1 MPKFSDILLKSARQ
15 LYHWVFPALIKRDAK
30 TEAIL
35 RHIYPTINWQKVR
48 FYKGLPW
55 FIRGSFV
62 GAIVLPAT
70 WGRRGIHAYFRNYR
84 PDNFSNLMTVIHEG
98 FHVLQY
104 RDLGAGVGFFRP
116 FMLYYLSDS
125 IQLFFRNIRKN
136 NREIASQI
144 AYEKHPME
152 LPAYAYEAAF
162 QKYAIAQKGMIH
174 TADIP
179 AELVRS
185 TCGYTPQ
192 IAFPYLLLG
201 ILVTFAFM
209 LFKPFVELCFLLI
222 ATPIYFLGKLLK
234 IMHL

>member
-1 MPKFSDILLKSARQ
+1 MPKLSDILLKSARQ
-15 LYHWVFPALIKRDAK
+15 LYHWVFPILIERNAK

-35 RHIYPTINWQKVR
+35 QHIYPTINWAKVR

-55 FIRGSFV
+55 FISGSFV

-84 PDNFSNLMTVIHEG
+84 SGSFSNLMTVIHEG

-104 RDLGAGVGFFRP
+104 RDLGAGVGFFRR
-116 FMLYYLSDS
+116 FMLYYLSDYL
-125 IQLFFRNIRKN
+125 QLFFRNIRKN

-144 AYEKHPME
+144 AYDKHPME

-162 QKYAIAQKGMIH
+162 QKYAIDQKGMIY
-174 TADIP
+174 TNDIP
-179 AELVRS
+179 PELIRS
-185 TCGYTPQ
+185 TCGYQPQ
-192 IAFPYLLLG
+192 IAFPYLLMG

-209 LFKPFVELCFLLI
+209 LIKPLAELCFLFI
-222 ATPIYFLGKLLK
+222 AAPIYSLGKLLA
-234 IMHL
+234 IFGL